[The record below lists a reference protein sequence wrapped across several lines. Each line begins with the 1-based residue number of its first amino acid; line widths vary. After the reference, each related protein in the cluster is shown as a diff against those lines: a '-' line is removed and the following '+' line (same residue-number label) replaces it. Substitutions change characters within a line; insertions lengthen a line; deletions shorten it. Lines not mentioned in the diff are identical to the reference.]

1 MQTSLKREPRD
12 RLQEYVDGVTTLD
25 QLKDWL
31 VAMMWEIDR
40 RSDDSATML
49 LYEVQ
54 LVLADQSSGLTTEDE
69 TREELTRLARLVRV
83 A

>member
-1 MQTSLKREPRD
+1 MQTSLEGELRD
-12 RLQEYVDGVTTLD
+12 RLHEYLHGVTTLD

-31 VAMMWEIDR
+31 IAATWEM
-40 RSDDSATML
+40 SDDSAITF

-54 LVLADQSSGLTTEDE
+54 LVLADQSSELTTEDE
-69 TREELTRLARLVRV
+69 MREELARLARLVRV